1 MVKGE
6 RDDATQEVIEKPDN
20 INPDQH
26 LLSPDGSY
34 DTSTS
39 VSSLNDFQVAIKRNS
54 SMISLGSYATG
65 VPVDVAVATTHDTDE
80 PKGIW

>member
-6 RDDATQEVIEKPDN
+6 RDDATQEVIEKPDD
-20 INPDQH
+20 INLNQR

-34 DTSTS
+34 HSSTS
-39 VSSLNDFQVAIKRNS
+39 LSSLNDFQVALKRNS
-54 SMISLGSYATG
+54 SMVSLGIYSTG
-65 VPVDVAVATTHDTDE
+65 MPVDVAVAAADEKDE